1 MSRRHVNRVILIGEV
16 AQDPESGTLGDGTPI
31 VTFVLATGDDR
42 HRVRVLDERL
52 AKVARYYVRRG
63 ALLYL
68 CGAVHVGAG
77 GGAEI
82 VVPPYR
88 GELQMLDRRDRDT

>member
-1 MSRRHVNRVILIGEV
+1 MMSRRHINRVILIGEV
-16 AQDPESGTLGDGTPI
+16 AQDPEPGTLGDGTPI
-31 VTFVLATGDDR
+31 VMLVLATGDDR

-52 AKVARYYVRRG
+52 AKVARDYVRRG

-68 CGAVHVGAG
+68 C
-77 GGAEI
+77 GAEI

-88 GELQMLDRRDRDT
+88 GELQMLDRRDG

>member
-42 HRVRVLDERL
+42 HRVRVLDVQGNRIHVTDLE
-52 AKVARYYVRRG
+52 
-63 ALLYL
+63 
-68 CGAVHVGAG
+68 AVDATP
-77 GGAEI
+77 
-82 VVPPYR
+82 VVDLKPVLPS
-88 GELQMLDRRDRDT
+88 DR